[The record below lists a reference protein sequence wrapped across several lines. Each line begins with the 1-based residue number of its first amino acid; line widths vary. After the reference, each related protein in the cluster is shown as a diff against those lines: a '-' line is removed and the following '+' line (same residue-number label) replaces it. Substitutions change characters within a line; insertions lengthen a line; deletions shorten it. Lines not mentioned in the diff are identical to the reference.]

1 MQFTKHACGYLK
13 NNLRKVHNVHRQQL
27 TRVLDSLESIFWIL
41 VVIACYIENGSQH
54 KCFFDFFS
62 PYEFQGLR
70 TISYVQSGGLE
81 SPPGTAEPIPP
92 PYPRPER
99 RALVSGV
106 RNDISLFSGEGPVF
120 NNIAMY

>member
-1 MQFTKHACGYLK
+1 
-13 NNLRKVHNVHRQQL
+13 VHNVHRQQL

-41 VVIACYIENGSQH
+41 AVIACYIENGSQH

-70 TISYVQSGGLE
+70 TISYVQSGGLGA
-81 SPPGTAEPIPP
+81 PAAAEPIPR
-92 PYPRPER
+92 PYSRAER

-106 RNDISLFSGEGPVF
+106 RNDILILRRRSCFQ
-120 NNIAMY
+120 